1 MAYRPSDVYPRQ
13 GRAATAP
20 GPTQPSFPR
29 DAAIP
34 PSLIPGYRHRQT
46 ITVTNGVDGLLFP
59 QPDRGTRSERSKVSA
74 TVTPV
79 GSKPEYYYVS
89 PSPYHGLLAPAPPP
103 PPLSRQHQAAL
114 PPLPP
119 KAPIISPSTSPILP
133 PKPPPFMP
141 SLPFHHP
148 PTPRSKSQ
156 PPPPLPRGASPPFN
170 SPPPL
175 PPPILPPKPH
185 VGRSTSAIVTPSYLR
200 FPSPMPREKAPPVT
214 SDAALS
220 ILPSLSSPAESPL
233 EPPVANE
240 EEELELALKL
250 SAHAEKEYTE
260 SLVSQDE
267 ELARALEESLL
278 DSARPRHSNQQLSR
292 ATTTE
297 RDRLPTSSSS
307 RPLDAHPYSPK
318 QPPPFPLP
326 VRVDSSTSL
335 ASFASSQMKE
345 DEAYARKLA
354 AEAGYESGRST
365 PSTVST
371 HKVEP
376 MEGCQLPCY
385 ADAVKD
391 TGTSTHGRTINDLP
405 QATPHLESET
415 TGHVPHVSPTPT
427 SDVRDAVP
435 HRTTTP
441 VPPQQPPSS
450 SQRNSPRP
458 ASLALS
464 LSPSEEEED
473 PESPSSPRA
482 SRAFATPNQFVEP
495 ELLYGVCEC

>member
-1 MAYRPSDVYPRQ
+1 MAYRHHPGDVYTRQ

-46 ITVTNGVDGLLFP
+46 ISVTSGVDGLLFP

-74 TVTPV
+74 TVSPV
-79 GSKPEYYYVS
+79 SGKPEYYYVS
-89 PSPYHGLLAPAPPP
+89 PSPYGGILAPTPPP
-103 PPLSRQHQAAL
+103 PPLPRQAAV

-119 KAPIISPSTSPILP
+119 KAPIISPSKSPILP
-133 PKPPPFMP
+133 PKPPPFLP
-141 SLPFHHP
+141 SIPFHHP

-175 PPPILPPKPH
+175 PPPTLPPKPH
-185 VGRSTSAIVTPSYLR
+185 VGRSTSAIVAPSYLR
-200 FPSPMPREKAPPVT
+200 LPSPMPRERALSST
-214 SDAALS
+214 SDAASL
-220 ILPSLSSPAESPL
+220 ILPSLSSPAASPI

-250 SAHAEKEYTE
+250 SAHAEKEYAD

-278 DSARPRHSNQQLSR
+278 DSARPRHAKQQLSR

-297 RDRLPTSSSS
+297 RDRLPSSSS
-307 RPLDAHPYSPK
+307 TRPLDTHPYSPK

-326 VRVDSSTSL
+326 VRADSSTSL
-335 ASFASSQMKE
+335 ASFASGQLKE

-365 PSTVST
+365 PSIVSNY
-371 HKVEP
+371 KVDH
-376 MEGCQLPCY
+376 MEDCQLPCY

-391 TGTSTHGRTINDLP
+391 TGTYTQGGTIKGLP

-415 TGHVPHVSPTPT
+415 KGHVRHTSPIPT
-427 SDVRDAVP
+427 SDKRDTAP
-435 HRTTTP
+435 PRTITP
-441 VPPQQPPSS
+441 VPPQQPSSS
-450 SQRNSPRP
+450 SQRSSPRP

-482 SRAFATPNQFVEP
+482 SRAIANPNQFVEP